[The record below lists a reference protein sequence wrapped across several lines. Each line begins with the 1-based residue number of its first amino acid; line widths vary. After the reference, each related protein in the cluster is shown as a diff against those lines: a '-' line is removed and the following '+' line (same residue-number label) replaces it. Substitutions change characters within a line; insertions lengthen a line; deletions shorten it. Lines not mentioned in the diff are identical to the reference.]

1 MINKPAL
8 TFYTNIPTPYQL
20 SFFNE
25 LSKLF
30 TLTVVYYSATESN
43 REWDFN
49 LNFDYKVVVLK
60 NNSIAKAVQK
70 KIVDFHFSW
79 NIFKTVWDD
88 KSENVIVG
96 GSYWIPN
103 GFFALLLSRIK
114 GKKVAYYSEPLFEVK
129 GKLKYAVKWLMLR
142 ILTLTCNAI
151 FCIGRKAARS
161 FEAYGVNTPKFIIP
175 YNINS
180 KEFININEAKKK
192 EFIERYKPNGEIV
205 VLSSGSL
212 IERKGMDILI
222 SAFTQIKQDNTRLI
236 IIGDGSQK
244 AELQK
249 LCGADNR
256 IVLAGFQK
264 PDDIPYFFA
273 IADIFAFA
281 SRYDGWAVV
290 INEAIAANLPVIS
303 SDHVGAAIELITA
316 PELGMVCKSDSI
328 EEFKN
333 AMQTMIFDDRKRM
346 EIKNTSTQLIP
357 LISSD
362 YYAAKVYDIFTR
374 QLAG

>member
-1 MINKPAL
+1 MSKKPAL

-49 LNFDYKVVVLK
+49 LNFDYKVILLK
-60 NNSIAKAVQK
+60 NNSIAKGVQK

-79 NIFKTVWDD
+79 QIFKTVWSD
-88 KSENVIVG
+88 KSENIIVG
-96 GSYWIPN
+96 GSYWSPN

-114 GKKVAYYSEPLFEVK
+114 GKRVAYFSEPLFEVK
-129 GKLKYAVKWLMLR
+129 GKIKYAIKWLMLR
-142 ILTLTCNAI
+142 ILTLSCNAI
-151 FCIGRKAARS
+151 FCIGRKAAKS

-180 KEFININEAKKK
+180 KDFINIDESKKW
-192 EFIERYKPNGEIV
+192 EFVERYKSRGEII

-212 IERKGMDILI
+212 IERKGMDVLI
-222 SAFTQIKQDNTRLI
+222 SAFTQIKHDDARLI
-236 IIGDGSQK
+236 IIGDGVQK

-249 LCGADNR
+249 VCDADSR
-256 IVLAGFQK
+256 IILAGFQK

-290 INEAIAANLPVIS
+290 VNEAIAANLPVIS
-303 SDHVGAAIELITA
+303 SDHVGAAIELITS
-316 PELGMVCKSDSI
+316 PEFGILCKSGNVED
-328 EEFKN
+328 FRN
-333 AMQTMIFDDRKRM
+333 AMQTLIFNEDKR
-346 EIKNTSTQLIP
+346 IKIKQASTQLIP

-374 QLAG
+374 ELA

>member
-1 MINKPAL
+1 MINKPSL

-30 TLTVVYYSATESN
+30 TLTVVYYSATENN

-49 LNFDYKVVVLK
+49 LDFDYQVIVLK

-79 NIFKTVWDD
+79 QIFKTVWSD
-88 KSENVIVG
+88 KSENIIVG

-129 GKLKYAVKWLMLR
+129 GKIKYAVKWLMLR

-161 FEAYGVNTPKFIIP
+161 FEAFGVNTPKFIIP

-180 KEFININEAKKK
+180 KEFINIDESKKRD
-192 EFIERYKPNGEIV
+192 FIERYKPNGEIIL
-205 VLSSGSL
+205 LSSGSL
-212 IERKGMDILI
+212 IERKGMDVLI
-222 SAFTQIKQDNTRLI
+222 AAFTQIKRDDARLI

-249 LCGADNR
+249 SYGADHR
-256 IVLAGFQK
+256 IILAGFQK

-303 SDHVGAAIELITA
+303 SDHVGAALELITS
-316 PELGMVCKSDSI
+316 PELGIVCKSDNVDD
-328 EEFKN
+328 FKS
-333 AMQTMIFDDRKRM
+333 AMQTLIFDETKRI
-346 EIKNTSTQLIP
+346 EIKQASVPLIP

-374 QLAG
+374 QLA

>member
-1 MINKPAL
+1 MINKPSL

-43 REWDFN
+43 RDWDFN
-49 LNFDYKVVVLK
+49 LNFDYKVIVLT
-60 NNSIAKAVQK
+60 NNGIAKAVQK

-79 NIFKTVWDD
+79 QIFKTVWSD
-88 KSENVIVG
+88 KSENIIVG

-129 GKLKYAVKWLMLR
+129 SKIKYAIKWLMLR

-161 FEAYGVNTPKFIIP
+161 FEAFGVNTPKFIIP

-180 KEFININEAKKK
+180 KEFVNLDEGKKK
-192 EFIERYKPNGEIV
+192 EFIKRYKPNGEIV
-205 VLSSGSL
+205 ILSSGSL

-222 SAFTQIKQDNTRLI
+222 SAFTQIKRNDARLI

-249 LCGADNR
+249 LYGADNR
-256 IVLAGFQK
+256 IILAGFQK

-303 SDHVGAAIELITA
+303 SDHVGAAIELITS
-316 PELGMVCKSDSI
+316 PELGMVCKSDNVDD
-328 EEFKN
+328 FRN
-333 AMQTMIFDDRKRM
+333 AMQVMLFDEQKRI
-346 EIKNTSTQLIP
+346 EIKQASMQMIP

-374 QLAG
+374 QLA